1 MAAVHVLYTVAERRT
16 HQHNYEL
23 TCPGYTVTDE
33 DIRRNSEMDH
43 TIKVV
48 SMKVILC

>member
-1 MAAVHVLYTVAERRT
+1 MAAVHLLNTVAERRT

-33 DIRRNSEMDH
+33 DIRRKSEMDH
-43 TIKVV
+43 IIKVV
-48 SMKVILC
+48 SINVSLC